1 MEKLKDILPIFEQI
15 DNLSVKSNF
24 LLNISVVY
32 SLNGDIQTA
41 IKRIKEARLILAQL
55 GQIAEAKMVQE
66 NMIDKLKEKLGK

>member
-1 MEKLKDILPIFEQI
+1 MPIFEQI